1 MINLD
6 PVKPYA
12 DLARVVAVAAAV
24 MLVVALVFMGGR
36 AVGKGQTA
44 KAHAALI
51 QKIAAKDVALGAAA
65 AALRGAA
72 NAMRNVEREA
82 QARLARER
90 DAKRDAERAGI
101 AAAAAEHAAKAK
113 LADYERRERAARR
126 KPGCA
131 ELLDTDVV
139 AVCGL

>member
-1 MINLD
+1 M
-6 PVKPYA
+6 KPYA
-12 DLARVVAVAAAV
+12 DLARAIALAVVV
-24 MLVVALVFMGGR
+24 MLVAAMLFIGGVS
-36 AVGKGQTA
+36 AGKGQAA
-44 KAHAALI
+44 KALAATVHEV
-51 QKIAAKDVALGAAA
+51 AAKDVALGAAA

-72 NAMRNVEREA
+72 NVLRDVERQA
-82 QARLARER
+82 QARIARER

-113 LADYERRERAARR
+113 LAEYQRREHAARR
-126 KPGCA
+126 NPGCA